1 MSLTKE
7 IYQAYCD
14 ILKEELRLA
23 MGCTEPIAIAYSASI
38 ARSYLSAEPTEIR
51 IGLSGN
57 IIKNTKSV
65 VVPATGGMHGIAAAV
80 AAGTVANKPELV
92 LEVLS
97 SLTAADVPK
106 MKVLIESCP
115 IEVGELDTTHIFEI
129 VIQMK
134 NETDSVTV
142 RLLDRHTNLV
152 YVEKNGEVLV
162 RNEAEEEDG
171 GIKTDRTLLTVENI
185 VNFADEVNLD
195 DVRELLERQI
205 SCNMAIAEEGMKNN
219 YGACIGKVIYK
230 NGNCSLAEKA
240 RAFAAAGSD
249 ARMNGCELPVCIIS
263 GSGNQGMTA
272 SIPVVIYAREL
283 GKSEDIPNYQEYK
296 EGCKKVYQE
305 LVQTKEYSLDT
316 DRQAQLVRPLALK
329 LLTEEQAEFAKKRL
343 IQAMKNYGWR
353 LGTGF
358 LSTPFILNV
367 LSEIDIEA
375 AYKLLENE
383 EIPGWLSMPKAGAT
397 TIWESWEGPNAKGD
411 GAGSLNHYSKGAVC
425 QWLFETMCGI
435 QIADENEF
443 RIAPRPGGCFTHAK
457 AEYNSVYGKVSCGWK
472 KQEDGSCHYEVKVP
486 ANTIAKVVLPDGREM
501 NCQAGKYEF

>member
-7 IYQAYCD
+7 VYRGYCD

-38 ARSYLSAEPTEIR
+38 ARSYLNAEPTSIR

-97 SLTAADVPK
+97 SLTEADVPK
-106 MKVLIESCP
+106 MKVLLEECP

-129 VIQMK
+129 LIQMK
-134 NETDSVTV
+134 NESEEVKV

-185 VNFADEVNLD
+185 VKFADEVNLD

-230 NGNCSLAEKA
+230 NGNCSLADKA

-272 SIPVVIYAREL
+272 SIPIVIYAREL
-283 GKSEDIPNYQEYK
+283 GKSEE
-296 EGCKKVYQE
+296 EM
-305 LVQTKEYSLDT
+305 L
-316 DRQAQLVRPLALK
+316 RAL
-329 LLTEEQAEFAKKRL
+329 
-343 IQAMKNYGWR
+343 
-353 LGTGF
+353 
-358 LSTPFILNV
+358 V
-367 LSEIDIEA
+367 LSDLITTHLKTGIGCLS
-375 AYKLLENE
+375 AYCGA
-383 EIPGWLSMPKAGAT
+383 ISAGCGAGAGIAYLQGGGFKEVAH
-397 TIWESWEGPNAKGD
+397 TIVNSLAILSGTICDGAKSSCAAKIAMAIESGILGYEMYCNGQQFYGGD
-411 GAGSLNHYSKGAVC
+411 GIITKGV
-425 QWLFETMCGI
+425 E
-435 QIADENEF
+435 
-443 RIAPRPGGCFTHAK
+443 
-457 AEYNSVYGKVSCGWK
+457 
-472 KQEDGSCHYEVKVP
+472 
-486 ANTIAKVVLPDGREM
+486 NTIKNVGQLARDGM
-501 NCQAGKYEF
+501 AGTDKEIIKIMLE